1 MFFAIPDAVLTFC
14 ANRGYGA
21 VVSATK
27 LTGGLVNQT
36 RRIKTTSGMSFI
48 LKQNCANRADRFFQC
63 EADGLRT
70 LRAAGMRTPDVRA
83 VGPDFLLLEDVGV
96 PSAEPDW
103 EAFGRAVAEQH
114 RHRSLRYGFAY
125 DNYLGSLPQINT
137 WSENGHA
144 FFGHQRVL
152 RYLSEPQCEQA
163 LTTRDRHDLEHLV
176 KRLPELVPEQPPSLL
191 HGDLWHT
198 NMLVD

>member
-125 DNYLGSLPQINT
+125 ETILGHSPRSTPGRRTDMRFLGTSASCGIFPSRNVSKRSHREIGKT
-137 WSENGHA
+137 WNI
-144 FFGHQRVL
+144 
-152 RYLSEPQCEQA
+152 
-163 LTTRDRHDLEHLV
+163 
-176 KRLPELVPEQPPSLL
+176 
-191 HGDLWHT
+191 W
-198 NMLVD
+198 